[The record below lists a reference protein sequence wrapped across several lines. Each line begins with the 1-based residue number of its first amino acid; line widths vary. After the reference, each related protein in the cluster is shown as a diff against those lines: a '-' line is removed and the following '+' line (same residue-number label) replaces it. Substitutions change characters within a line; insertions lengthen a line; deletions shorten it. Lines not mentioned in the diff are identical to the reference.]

1 MMCALRV
8 TIASA
13 LRTYNVS
20 RPRVTSR
27 GPSDPRLDQLTLR
40 RRSRHLSL
48 RCRFHLDSSVR
59 HGADDPKRQ
68 RRTSAANALRRSEQR
83 QTQHVLTAGRGARDD
98 LSASSDHVTFDWRSV
113 KVRRIIV
120 SYSDA
125 AMSASHDSH
134 MFSTAHEPKP
144 GATCL

>member
-1 MMCALRV
+1 MMCALHAV
-8 TIASA
+8 IASA
-13 LRTYNVS
+13 LRTCNVS
-20 RPRVTSR
+20 RPQTTLR
-27 GPSDPRLDQLTLR
+27 GPSGPCLDRLTFL

-48 RCRFHLDSSVR
+48 RWCFHLDSSVR
-59 HGADDPKRQ
+59 HDADDPKRQ
-68 RRTSAANALRRSEQR
+68 RRSSAASAPRKSER
-83 QTQHVLTAGRGARDD
+83 WQTRHAITAGHDARGDP
-98 LSASSDHVTFDWRSV
+98 SAPSDRVTFDWRSV

-125 AMSASHDSH
+125 VMSASHDSH